1 MEKNLKNL
9 KYIGIRIIGRV
20 RETHIFLGEKND
32 EIGRLEFKFWGKDA
46 VYKSKNEEL
55 KLIKKGW
62 STKRYSLIKEDKV
75 LLSGKQVFL
84 SRNAT
89 FYLHKNESFKLGIGG
104 YRRPYILTD
113 INKKED
119 LFSIGMKRIAPPDIE
134 VKIISDSLKDIEFS
148 NYLVILTYFT
158 WVSIKRS
165 RIIKF

>member
-9 KYIGIRIIGRV
+9 KYIGIKIIGRIK
-20 RETHIFLGEKND
+20 EAHIFVNEKDD
-32 EIGRLEFKFWGKDA
+32 EIGRLKFRFWGISA
-46 VYKSKNEEL
+46 LYKSADEEL

-62 STKRYSLIKEDKV
+62 LIKKYYLIKNDKV
-75 LLSGKQVFL
+75 LLNGKQAFL

-89 FYLHKNESFKLGIGG
+89 FNLYKDESFKLRIGG

-113 INKKED
+113 INKQED
-119 LFSIGMKRIAPPDIE
+119 LFSIGIKRITPPDIE
-134 VKIISDSLKDIEFS
+134 IKVISDSLRDIKLS
-148 NYLVILTYFT
+148 NYLIILAYFT

>member
-1 MEKNLKNL
+1 MEKNLRDL
-9 KYIGIRIIGRV
+9 QYIGIRIIGRV
-20 RETHIFLGEKND
+20 RETHIFFNEKND
-32 EIGRLEFKFWGKDA
+32 EIGRLEFRFWRKDA

-62 STKRYSLIKEDKV
+62 PTKRYSLIKNDKV
-75 LLSGKQVFL
+75 LLSGEQAFL

-89 FYLHKNESFKLGIGG
+89 FNLYEDEGFKLRIGG

-113 INKKED
+113 INKQED
-119 LFSIGMKRIAPPDIE
+119 LFSIGIKRIAPPDIE
-134 VKIISDSLKDIEFS
+134 IKVISDSLRDIKLS
-148 NYLVILTYFT
+148 NYLIILTYFT

>member
-1 MEKNLKNL
+1 MEKNLRDL
-9 KYIGIRIIGRV
+9 QYIGIRIIGRV
-20 RETHIFLGEKND
+20 RETHIFFNEKND
-32 EIGRLEFKFWGKDA
+32 EIGRLEFRFWGKDA

-62 STKRYSLIKEDKV
+62 PTKRYSLIKNDKV
-75 LLSGKQVFL
+75 LLSGEQAFL

-89 FYLHKNESFKLGIGG
+89 FNLYEDEGFKLRIGG

-113 INKKED
+113 INKQED
-119 LFSIGMKRIAPPDIE
+119 LFSIGIKRIAPPDIE
-134 VKIISDSLKDIEFS
+134 IKVISDSLRDIKLS
-148 NYLVILTYFT
+148 NYLIILTYFT